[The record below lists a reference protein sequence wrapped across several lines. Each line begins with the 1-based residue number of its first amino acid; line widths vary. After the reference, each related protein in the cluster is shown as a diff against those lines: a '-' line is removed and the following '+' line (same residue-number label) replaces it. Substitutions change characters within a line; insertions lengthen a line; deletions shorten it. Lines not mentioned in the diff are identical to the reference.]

1 MSGNHDNPCLKGGWH
16 AWIGDD
22 AGDSWCEKCGEPLW
36 EKDEAKAASP
46 LVAGKDYEDINTT
59 TNKELRGELIA
70 AHSATPRQSEAKQ
83 SSPLVVT
90 RNGVPCEDR
99 AAALEEFKQ
108 ACRPR
113 LEPEDYERIREALE
127 SLNEYPTEEETEAIL
142 RKHGTSGEEVINAF
156 IWRLLRENLGLSQ
169 RLESLTL
176 KCGKC
181 GHLKRDFVNGTCET
195 EIQSPYYGDGDYRQG
210 KTCGCQCEFP
220 IGYSPSA
227 TLEYDQFLAVDAWRC
242 SSCGAHT
249 YDQHKFEIPTF
260 CCRCGQKFSKHN
272 YNEHLR

>member
-1 MSGNHDNPCLKGGWH
+1 MINICMS
-16 AWIGDD
+16 
-22 AGDSWCEKCGEPLW
+22 CGHPTTTGLLCVTCRALTES
-36 EKDEAKAASP
+36 EAKAASL
-46 LVAGKDYEDINTT
+46 LVAGKDYEDRNTV
-59 TNKELRGELIA
+59 TNKELRDELIA
-70 AHSATPRQSEAKQ
+70 AHSEAEQ

-90 RNGVPCEDR
+90 RNGIPCEDQ
-99 AAALEEFKQ
+99 AAALGEFKQ

-113 LEPEDYERIREALE
+113 LEPEDYERIRETLE
-127 SLNEYPTEEETEAIL
+127 SLNEYPTEEEAEAIL
-142 RKHGTSGEEVINAF
+142 RKHGTSGEEVTNAF

-169 RLESLTL
+169 RLENLTL

-220 IGYSPSA
+220 MDYSPSA
-227 TLEYDQFLAVDAWRC
+227 TLEYDQFLAIDAWRC

-260 CCRCGQKFSKHN
+260 CCRCGQRFSKHS